1 MPITKHKIC
10 EDEIFKY
17 AEDDASV
24 EGAKGLL
31 QMVQRQD
38 TLASSTSADGDWGYM
53 KQTSKGELY
62 VKASDSD
69 ALLTTI
75 DADTSNIASDTA
87 AMVVDLAAI
96 EVLLTSIDAD
106 TSTIAGDTTSIDT
119 NIAAFTKAED
129 SAAGDAYSG
138 IPIFA
143 TRQDTL
149 SSLVDADGDFAGLKV
164 NDVGRLYVTSD
175 LQADIADDAVSSGN
189 PIFVGGIS
197 HDQGAALGALSA
209 GGDRSHLLA
218 DLYRRLF
225 VNDALNVGWQ
235 VSAVTAGTT
244 SAQIDATPLAG
255 RTKVIIQNQSSKS
268 VYVKNTTAVADNS
281 SIEIPACASMEFPFG
296 EALPIHIIG
305 EEAGQLV
312 SFVEAA

>member
-10 EDEIFKY
+10 EEELFKY
-17 AEDDASV
+17 TEDEASV

-53 KQTSKGELY
+53 KQTAAGELY
-62 VKASDSD
+62 VKASDTD

-75 DADTSNIASDTA
+75 DADTSAIAVDTA

-96 EVLLTSIDAD
+96 EVLLTSIE
-106 TSTIAGDTTSIDT
+106 GDTANIDT
-119 NIAAFTKAED
+119 NIAAFTKVED
-129 SAAGDAYSG
+129 AAAGDAYSG

-149 SSLVDADGDFAGLKV
+149 SSLVDTDGDFGGLKI
-164 NDVGRLYVTSD
+164 DALGQLYTTSAISSID
-175 LQADIADDAVSSGN
+175 GGVADDAVSTGN
-189 PIFVGGIS
+189 PLFVGGIS
-197 HDQGAALGALSA
+197 HDQSSALGAVSA
-209 GGDRSHLLA
+209 GGDRTHLLA
-218 DLYRRLF
+218 DLYRRIF
-225 VNDALNVGWQ
+225 VNDSLNVGWQ
-235 VSAVTAGTT
+235 VTAVTAGTT

-255 RTKVIIQNQSSKS
+255 RTKVLIQNQSNKS
-268 VYVKNTTAVADNS
+268 VYIKNTTAVADNT
-281 SIEIPACASMEFPFG
+281 SIEIPACASMEFNFG

-305 EEAGQLV
+305 EQAGQLV
-312 SFVEAA
+312 AFAEAA